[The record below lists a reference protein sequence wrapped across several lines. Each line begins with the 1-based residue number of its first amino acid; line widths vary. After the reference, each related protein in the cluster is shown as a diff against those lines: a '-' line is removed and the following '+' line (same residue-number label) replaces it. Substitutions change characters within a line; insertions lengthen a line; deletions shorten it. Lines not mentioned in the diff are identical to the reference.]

1 MVDLAKLASQGRAK
15 SASQAWE
22 PEELEAV
29 LLLEREGGIGRLVAA
44 DHVRNGIMTLEDLK
58 AAQDAGF
65 KPKTREEAEAE
76 VDATLTDNDFA
87 TKKAEEKSAKKAKK
101 EITDK

>member
-22 PEELEAV
+22 VEELEAV
-29 LLLEREGGIGRLVAA
+29 LLLEREGGLNRVSAA

-58 AAQDAGF
+58 AAQDAEF
-65 KPKTREEAEAE
+65 TPKTREEAEAE
-76 VDATLTDNDFA
+76 VENALKAAGADAI
-87 TKKAEEKSAKKAKK
+87 KKASKKTKTK
-101 EITDK
+101 